1 MGVSFSLARPKQK
14 VSSIRAKISLSGV
27 SIFLYTGRS
36 VETDHWDKKK
46 CFVKSYVG
54 KSTTTLLIQRLKEL
68 EIDILTLLDQYKNG
82 KSKMNFI
89 ELQSK
94 LTALVDRPDRKK
106 GEPVAKFYQ
115 PKETLLGFLDQFIQ
129 DCESG
134 VRLSPKRQKLKPTSI
149 GSYRTTKGYLLKF
162 QEQTKKILT
171 LKDFSQ
177 SDIDKF
183 SDFLIIDE
191 EFAMNTHAKAMMDL
205 LQIIK
210 YAVKLKKIPAA
221 KMIELEFDTRRE
233 ETDSIYLTESEIL
246 QLLEIK
252 DFDDPIHEQVR
263 DVFVVGCFTAMRFS
277 DYSTIDPSA
286 IRNNRLEFVQKKTG
300 GKVTIP
306 IHPVVNTIL
315 KKYNNVLPKVPKN
328 NEFNRI
334 IKLVGEKLPCL
345 HVPFIRQVTYGR
357 ELKEIVAMKFSFLQ
371 THTSRRSFCSN
382 EIIKGT
388 DPLIIMSISGHKSHK
403 SFMRYIKVSPDQ
415 YADKL
420 DGIWNERYAV
430 SSENKI
436 LI

>member
-14 VSSIRAKISLSGV
+14 VSSIRAKISVSGA

-36 VETDHWDKKK
+36 VETDHWDRKK

-68 EIDILTLLDQYKNG
+68 EIDILTLLDCYKNG
-82 KSKMNFI
+82 KPKLSFVD
-89 ELQSK
+89 LQSK
-94 LTALVDRPDRKK
+94 LAALVDRPDRKTDMTGK
-106 GEPVAKFYQ
+106 VQ
-115 PKETLLGFLDQFIQ
+115 DMTKETLIGFIDQFVQ

-134 VRLSPKRQKLKPTSI
+134 FRLTRERLKLKPSSI
-149 GSYRTTKGYLLKF
+149 NSYKTTKGYLFKF
-162 QEQTKKILT
+162 QEQTKKRLT

-191 EFAMNTHAKAMMDL
+191 EFAMNTHAKSMMDL

-221 KMIELEFDTRRE
+221 KMVELEFDTRRE
-233 ETDSIYLTESEIL
+233 KTDSIYLTEDEIL

-252 DFDDPIHEQVR
+252 DFAEPVHEHVR

-277 DYSTIDPSA
+277 DYSTIDPTA

-300 GKVTIP
+300 NKVTIP
-306 IHPVVNTIL
+306 IHPVVNMIL
-315 KKYNNVLPKVPKN
+315 KKYNNALPKVPKN

-345 HVPFIRQVTYGR
+345 HVPFTKQVTYGR
-357 ELKEIVAMKFSFLQ
+357 ERKELVDMKFNYLQ
-371 THTSRRSFCSN
+371 THTARRSFCSN
-382 EIIKGT
+382 EFLKKT
-388 DPLIIMSISGHKSHK
+388 DPMIIMSISGHKSHK
-403 SFMRYIKVSPDQ
+403 SFMRYIKVTGDQ
-415 YADKL
+415 YAGQL
-420 DGIWNERYAV
+420 EEIWANR
-430 SSENKI
+430 N
-436 LI
+436 

>member
-1 MGVSFSLARPKQK
+1 MGISFSLARPKQK
-14 VSSIRAKISLSGV
+14 VSSIRVKISVSGV

-36 VETDHWDKKK
+36 IETDHWDKKK

-54 KSTTTLLIQRLKEL
+54 KTTTTLLIQRLKEL
-68 EIDILTLLDQYKNG
+68 EIDILTLLDRYKNG
-82 KSKMNFI
+82 KPKLSFVD
-89 ELQSK
+89 LQSK
-94 LTALVDRPDRKK
+94 LAALVERPEIKK
-106 GEPVAKFYQ
+106 TASGLANSPS
-115 PKETLLGFLDQFIQ
+115 KETLIGFMELFIQ

-134 VRLSPKRQKLKPTSI
+134 VRLSPKRQKLKPSSI
-149 GSYRTTKGYLLKF
+149 GSYKTTKGYLMKF
-162 QEQTKKILT
+162 QAHTKKILS

-177 SDIDKF
+177 NDIDKF

-221 KMIELEFDTRRE
+221 KMVELEFDTRRE

-263 DVFVVGCFTAMRFS
+263 DVFVVGCFTGMRFS
-277 DYSTIDPSA
+277 DYSTIDTNA
-286 IRNNRLEFVQKKTG
+286 IRNNRLEFIQKKTG

-315 KKYNNVLPKVPKN
+315 KKYNNELPKVPRN

-334 IKLVGEKLPCL
+334 IKIVGEKLPCL
-345 HVPFIRQVTYGR
+345 HVPFTRQVTYGR
-357 ELKEIVAMKFSFLQ
+357 ELKEIIAMKYSMIS
-371 THTSRRSFCSN
+371 THTSRRSALSN
-382 EIIKGT
+382 EYLKGT
-388 DPLIIMSISGHKSHK
+388 DPLIIMSMSGHKSHK
-403 SFMRYIKVSPDQ
+403 SFMRYIKVSGDQ
-415 YADKL
+415 FADKL
-420 DGIWNERYAV
+420 EKIWAERG
-430 SSENKI
+430 
-436 LI
+436 

>member
-14 VSSIRAKISLSGV
+14 VSSIRVKISVSGV

-36 VETDHWDKKK
+36 IETDQWDKKK

-68 EIDILTLLDQYKNG
+68 EIDILTLLDRYKNG
-82 KSKMNFI
+82 KPKMSFI
-89 ELQSK
+89 DLQAK
-94 LTALVDRPDRKK
+94 LFALVERPDRKVK
-106 GEPVAKFYQ
+106 TNDKVQ
-115 PKETLLGFLDQFIQ
+115 SINKETLLGFIDHFIQ
-129 DCESG
+129 ECESG
-134 VRLSPKRQKLKPTSI
+134 VRLSPKRQKLKPSSI
-149 GSYRTTKGYLLKF
+149 GSYKTTKGYLLKF
-162 QEQTKKILT
+162 QEHSKKVLN

-191 EFAMNTHAKAMMDL
+191 EFALNTHAKAMMDL

-221 KMIELEFDTRRE
+221 KMVELEFDTRRE
-233 ETDSIYLTESEIL
+233 ETDSIYLTENEIL
-246 QLLEIK
+246 QLLEIN

-277 DYSTIDPSA
+277 DYSMIDPSA

-315 KKYNNVLPKVPKN
+315 KKYDNVLPKVPKN

-345 HVPFIRQVTYGR
+345 HIPFTKQVTYGR
-357 ELKEIVAMKFSFLQ
+357 ELKELVDMKYNYLQ
-371 THTSRRSFCSN
+371 THTARRSFCSN
-382 EIIKGT
+382 EFLKKT
-388 DPLIIMSISGHKSHK
+388 DPMIIMSISGHRSHK
-403 SFMRYIKVSPDQ
+403 SFMRYIKVTSNQ
-415 YADKL
+415 YADQL
-420 DGIWNERYAV
+420 DDIWNERYSEI
-430 SSENKI
+430 SSNNS
-436 LI
+436 

>member
-14 VSSIRAKISLSGV
+14 VSSIRAKISVSGA

-36 VETDHWDKKK
+36 VETDHWDRKK

-68 EIDILTLLDQYKNG
+68 EIDILTLLDRYKNG
-82 KSKMNFI
+82 KPKLNFVD
-89 ELQSK
+89 LQSK
-94 LTALVDRPDRKK
+94 LAALVDRPVRKNDVLGK
-106 GEPVAKFYQ
+106 SNGIH
-115 PKETLLGFLDQFIQ
+115 KETLIGFIDQFVQ
-129 DCESG
+129 DCETG
-134 VRLSPKRQKLKPTSI
+134 VRLSPKRQKLKPSSI
-149 GSYRTTKGYLLKF
+149 NSYKTTKGYLLKF
-162 QEQTKKILT
+162 EEQSKKALT
-171 LKDFSQ
+171 LKDFTQ

-191 EFAMNTHAKAMMDL
+191 EFAINTHAKSMMDL

-221 KMIELEFDTRRE
+221 KLVELEFDTRRE
-233 ETDSIYLTESEIL
+233 ETDSIYLTENEIL

-252 DFDDPIHEQVR
+252 DFDDLVHEQIR

-306 IHPVVNTIL
+306 IHPVVNNIL

-345 HVPFIRQVTYGR
+345 HVPFTKQVTYGR
-357 ELKEIVAMKFSFLQ
+357 ELKEFVAMKFSYLQ
-371 THTSRRSFCSN
+371 THTARRSFCSN
-382 EIIKGT
+382 EFLKKT
-388 DPLIIMSISGHKSHK
+388 NPLIIMSISGHKSHK
-403 SFMRYIKVSPDQ
+403 SFMRYIKVTGDQ
-415 YADKL
+415 YADQL
-420 DGIWNERYAV
+420 EEIWAKRD
-430 SSENKI
+430 
-436 LI
+436 

>member
-14 VSSIRAKISLSGV
+14 VSTIRAKISVSGV

-54 KSTTTLLIQRLKEL
+54 KTTTTLLIQRLKEL
-68 EIDILTLLDQYKNG
+68 EIDILTLLDRYKNG
-82 KSKMNFI
+82 KPKMSFI
-89 ELQSK
+89 DLQSK
-94 LTALVDRPDRKK
+94 LFGLIDRPDRKVNK
-106 GEPVAKFYQ
+106 NDNVNSGH
-115 PKETLLGFLDQFIQ
+115 KETLIGFIDQFVQ
-129 DCESG
+129 DCEAG
-134 VRLSPKRQKLKPTSI
+134 IRLSPKRQRLKPSSI
-149 GSYRTTKGYLLKF
+149 GSYKTTKGYLLKF
-162 QEQTKKILT
+162 QEQTKKVLT

-177 SDIDKF
+177 TDIDKF

-191 EFAMNTHAKAMMDL
+191 EFAMNTHAKSMMDL

-233 ETDSIYLTESEIL
+233 ETDSIYLTEDEIL

-252 DFDDPIHEQVR
+252 DFDDAVHEHVR

-277 DYSTIDPSA
+277 DYSMIDSSA

-306 IHPVVNTIL
+306 IHPVVNSIL
-315 KKYNNVLPKVPKN
+315 KKYDNALPKVPKN

-345 HVPFIRQVTYGR
+345 HVPFTKQVTYCR
-357 ELKEIVAMKFSFLQ
+357 ELKQLVDMKFNYLQ
-371 THTSRRSFCSN
+371 THTARRSFCSN
-382 EIIKGT
+382 EYLKGT
-388 DPLIIMSISGHKSHK
+388 DPLVIQAISGHRSQK
-403 SFMRYIKVSPDQ
+403 SFMRYIKVSGDQ
-415 YADKL
+415 FADKL
-420 DGIWNERYAV
+420 EKIWAERGV
-430 SSENKI
+430 
-436 LI
+436 

>member
-14 VSSIRAKISLSGV
+14 VSSIRVKISVSGV

-36 VETDHWDKKK
+36 IETDQWDKKK

-68 EIDILTLLDQYKNG
+68 EIDILTLLDRYKNG
-82 KSKMNFI
+82 KPKMSFI
-89 ELQSK
+89 DLQAK
-94 LTALVDRPDRKK
+94 LFALVERPDRKVK
-106 GEPVAKFYQ
+106 TNDKVQ
-115 PKETLLGFLDQFIQ
+115 SINKETLLGFIDHFIQ
-129 DCESG
+129 ECESG
-134 VRLSPKRQKLKPTSI
+134 VRLSPKRQKLKPSSI
-149 GSYRTTKGYLLKF
+149 GSYKTTKGYLLKF
-162 QEQTKKILT
+162 QEHSKKVLN

-191 EFAMNTHAKAMMDL
+191 EFALNTHAKAMMDL

-221 KMIELEFDTRRE
+221 KMVELEFDTRRE
-233 ETDSIYLTESEIL
+233 ETDSIYLTENEIL
-246 QLLEIK
+246 QLLEIN

-277 DYSTIDPSA
+277 DYSMIDPSA

-315 KKYNNVLPKVPKN
+315 KKYDNVLPKVPKN

-345 HVPFIRQVTYGR
+345 HIPFTKQVTYGR
-357 ELKEIVAMKFSFLQ
+357 ELKELVDMKYNYLQ
-371 THTSRRSFCSN
+371 THTARRSFCSN
-382 EIIKGT
+382 EFLKKT
-388 DPLIIMSISGHKSHK
+388 DPMIIMSISGHKSHK
-403 SFMRYIKVSPDQ
+403 SFMRYIKVTSNQ
-415 YADKL
+415 YADQL
-420 DGIWNERYAV
+420 DDIWNERYSEI
-430 SSENKI
+430 SSNNS
-436 LI
+436 

>member
-14 VSSIRAKISLSGV
+14 VSSIRAKISVSGV

-68 EIDILTLLDQYKNG
+68 EIDILTLLDRYKNG
-82 KSKMNFI
+82 KPKMSFI
-89 ELQSK
+89 DLQAK
-94 LTALVDRPDRKK
+94 LFALVERSDRRAITNDK
-106 GEPVAKFYQ
+106 VQ
-115 PKETLLGFLDQFIQ
+115 SNNKEILIGFIDHFIK
-129 DCESG
+129 DCEFG
-134 VRLSPKRQKLKPTSI
+134 VRLSPKRQKLKPSSI
-149 GSYRTTKGYLLKF
+149 GSYKTTKGYLLKF
-162 QEQTKKILT
+162 QEHTKKVLT

-210 YAVKLKKIPAA
+210 YAVKLKKIPAV
-221 KMIELEFDTRRE
+221 KMVELEFDTRRE

-246 QLLEIK
+246 KLLEIK
-252 DFDDPIHEQVR
+252 DFDDPIHEEVR

-306 IHPVVNTIL
+306 IHPVVNSLL
-315 KKYNNVLPKVPKN
+315 KKYDNALPKVPKN

-345 HVPFIRQVTYGR
+345 HVPFTKQVTYGR
-357 ELKEIVAMKFSFLQ
+357 ELKELVDMKYNYLQ
-371 THTSRRSFCSN
+371 THTARRSFCSN
-382 EIIKGT
+382 EYLKGT

-403 SFMRYIKVSPDQ
+403 SFMRYIKVSSDQ

-420 DGIWNERYAV
+420 DDIWNERY
-430 SSENKI
+430 SEIVRN
-436 LI
+436 